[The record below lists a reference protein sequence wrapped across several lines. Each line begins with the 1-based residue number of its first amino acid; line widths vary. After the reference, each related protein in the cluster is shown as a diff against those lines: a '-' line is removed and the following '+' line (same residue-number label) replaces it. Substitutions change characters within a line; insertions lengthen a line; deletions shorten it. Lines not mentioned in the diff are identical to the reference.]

1 MTYFIILFVTILT
14 ISSQLLLK
22 KAINNTNIIL
32 DGNYFKYIYAVLTS
46 PYVISAIIFQGIGFI
61 LWIFVI
67 NKLKLGIAFALSGSF
82 FYILTALL
90 SWYFFG
96 EEIKAMQWAGLFFIS
111 FGVILLTV
119 FN

>member
-1 MTYFIILFVTILT
+1 MTYFIILIVTMFT
-14 ISSQLLLK
+14 IASQLLLK
-22 KAINNTNIIL
+22 KAINSISVIL
-32 DGNYFKYIYAVLTS
+32 DGNYFNYIYAVLTS

-82 FYILTALL
+82 FYILMALL

-96 EEIKAMQWAGLFFIS
+96 EQIKTLQWAGLFFIS
-111 FGVILLTV
+111 IGVVFLTV